1 VIKDHFST
9 TEHSRPIP
17 LSFEYFPP
25 KTEAGWE
32 KLFETMQTLRPLQP
46 SHVSVTYGA
55 GGSTRENTHK
65 LVKKIRQELDQ
76 EVVAHLTCVG
86 SSRQDIRRILQEY
99 EDIGVREI
107 LALKGDIPLEGEM
120 KGDFHHALDLVR
132 FIRQEKPDFGIGA
145 ACFPE
150 GHPDTP
156 NRLLEMDYLKA
167 KVDAGVDY
175 LVTQLF
181 FDNRDY
187 FDFVERCRISG
198 ITVPIIPGLMPLT
211 SAKALH
217 RTAEIAAGSRFPAE
231 LLEAVNAAQ
240 GDAEVAGIGRSWT
253 INQIQG
259 LLEAHV
265 PGIHLYT
272 LNASQTMIKI
282 LDALPHW
289 KKTSSSS

>member
-1 VIKDHFST
+1 MIKDHFAKSP
-9 TEHSRPIP
+9 SLQDIP

-32 KLFETMQTLRPLQP
+32 KLYQTMQTLLPSRP

-55 GGSTRENTHK
+55 GGTTRENTHA
-65 LVKKIRQELDQ
+65 LVRKIRQEQGQ

-86 SSRQDIRRILQEY
+86 SSRQDIARILQEY
-99 EDIGVREI
+99 EDIGVQEI
-107 LALKGDIPLEGEM
+107 LALKGDLPLEGSAQ
-120 KGDFHHALDLVR
+120 GDFPHAIDLVR
-132 FIRQEKPDFGIGA
+132 FIKEQKPGFGIGA

-156 NRLLEMDYLKA
+156 NRLQEMDYLKA

-187 FDFVERCRISG
+187 FDFVERCRIAG
-198 ITVPIIPGLMPLT
+198 ISVPIVPGLMSLT
-211 SAKALH
+211 SSKALQ
-217 RTAEIAAGSRFPAE
+217 RTAEIAAGSRFPAG
-231 LLEAVNAAQ
+231 LLRGISGAQDETEAAR
-240 GDAEVAGIGRSWT
+240 IGRDWT
-253 INQIQG
+253 VNQIRG
-259 LLEAHV
+259 LLEAGV

-272 LNASQTMIKI
+272 LNASQTMQKI
-282 LDALPHW
+282 LADIPEW
-289 KKTSSSS
+289 GRS

>member
-9 TEHSRPIP
+9 TENSRPIP

-25 KTEAGWE
+25 KTEGGWH
-32 KLFETMQTLRPLQP
+32 KLFTTMQTLLPAGP

-65 LVKKIRQELDQ
+65 LVKKIRQELGQ

-99 EDIGVREI
+99 EDIGVKEI
-107 LALKGDIPLEGEM
+107 LALKGDIPLEGEL
-120 KGDFHHALDLVR
+120 KGDFHHAVDLVR
-132 FIRQEKPDFGIGA
+132 FIRQEKPEFGIGA

-156 NRLLEMDYLKA
+156 NRLQEMAYLKE
-167 KVDAGVDY
+167 KVEAGVDY

-187 FDFVERCRISG
+187 TDFVERCRIAG
-198 ITVPIIPGLMPLT
+198 IRVPIIPGLMPLT
-211 SAKALH
+211 SRKALE

-231 LLEAVNAAQ
+231 LLRQVEGAEDDAAV
-240 GDAEVAGIGRSWT
+240 AEIGRQWT
-253 INQIQG
+253 VKQIRG
-259 LLEAHV
+259 LLEAGV

-272 LNASQTMIKI
+272 LNASQTMLKI
-282 LDALPHW
+282 LQQIPEWVKA
-289 KKTSSSS
+289 